1 MANRQYNEDELRFLA
16 REIADYFINQTKDKG
31 LVDLDE
37 LVDYM
42 RKNYGMPEDII
53 TGVILMTLQ
62 SLPVQMVNIND
73 SV

>member
-1 MANRQYNEDELRFLA
+1 MANRQYNENELRFLA

-42 RKNYGMPEDII
+42 RKNYGVPEDIT
-53 TGVILMTLQ
+53 TGVIIMTLQ
-62 SLPVQMVNIND
+62 SLP
-73 SV
+73 

>member
-1 MANRQYNEDELRFLA
+1 MANRQYNENELRFLA

-42 RKNYGMPEDII
+42 RKNYGVPEDIT
-53 TGVILMTLQ
+53 TGVIIMTLQ
-62 SLPVQMVNIND
+62 SLPIHMVNLND
-73 SV
+73 TI